1 MKELYTENY
10 KTLIKEIKQTQT
22 NGKTYHV
29 YMLEQLTL
37 LYCPVW
43 SIDSM
48 KCCQNPKW
56 TEIETVLKHTWNYK
70 NLKIA
75 KTISRKKNQAG
86 TIIISSFKI
95 YY

>member
-10 KTLIKEIKQTQT
+10 KTLIKEIKKTQT

-37 LYCPVW
+37 LICPYCPVW

-48 KCCQNPKW
+48 RCYQNPKW
-56 TEIETVLKHTWNYK
+56 TEI
-70 NLKIA
+70 
-75 KTISRKKNQAG
+75 
-86 TIIISSFKI
+86 
-95 YY
+95 